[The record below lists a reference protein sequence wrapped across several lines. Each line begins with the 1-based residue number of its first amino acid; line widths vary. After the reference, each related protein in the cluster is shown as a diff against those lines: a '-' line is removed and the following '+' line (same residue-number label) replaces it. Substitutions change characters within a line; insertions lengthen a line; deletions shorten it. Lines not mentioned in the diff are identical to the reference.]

1 MHKYVKQKDWVFRK
15 QQQQKTSVHWT
26 FSFLLI
32 ISNSHLFDLF
42 STKIID
48 SLTHRNTV
56 FYSEIHLNKLLKD
69 LYFLKSHT
77 LSGFVCILG
86 ISISDLKKKY

>member
-1 MHKYVKQKDWVFRK
+1 M
-15 QQQQKTSVHWT
+15 
-26 FSFLLI
+26 
-32 ISNSHLFDLF
+32 
-42 STKIID
+42 
-48 SLTHRNTV
+48 

-86 ISISDLKKKY
+86 ISISDLKKNTENQLEHGCYLDALSHIDFTIDILFNTA